1 MLVGVR
7 YNFQLIKGETIMAEN
22 ENNWRDELNE
32 EIEELPD
39 LTDEEVAVEYV
50 TYSEKAF
57 N

>member
-1 MLVGVR
+1 
-7 YNFQLIKGETIMAEN
+7 MAEN

-50 TYSEKAF
+50 TFSEKAF

>member
-7 YNFQLIKGETIMAEN
+7 YNFHLIKGETVMAEN
-22 ENNWRDELNE
+22 ENDWRDRLNE
-32 EIEELPD
+32 EIEQLPD

-57 N
+57 K